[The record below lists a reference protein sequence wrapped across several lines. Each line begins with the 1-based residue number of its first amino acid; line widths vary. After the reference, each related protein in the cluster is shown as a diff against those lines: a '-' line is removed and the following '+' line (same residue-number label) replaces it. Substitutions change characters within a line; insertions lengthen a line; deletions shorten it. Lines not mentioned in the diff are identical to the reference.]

1 MHSVFIHVGRR
12 FELLRRIREAGYGV
26 RMHAYEY
33 YVWRD
38 GFVSIIFLQPN
49 FGRAYIYRVG
59 SDREKSL
66 RAAEKISN
74 MLKSMD
80 KSLKIEIIGGGSIE
94 SSRLPPHRTPLR
106 V

>member
-1 MHSVFIHVGRR
+1 MSSIFIYLGKR
-12 FELLRRIREAGYGV
+12 FELLRKIREAGYGV

-33 YVWRD
+33 YVWKD

-59 SDREKSL
+59 SNGEKSW
-66 RAAEKISN
+66 RAAERVSN
-74 MLKSMD
+74 ILRSMD
-80 KSLKIEIIGGGSIE
+80 ESLKIEIIG
-94 SSRLPPHRTPLR
+94 